1 MSTNE
6 RQDLGLP
13 ELNLDP
19 DIFGFSRF
27 PAMLSHPIMTVFSSF
42 FVVNWEGTV

>member
-6 RQDLGLP
+6 PQDLGLP

-27 PAMLSHPIMTVFSSF
+27 PAMLSPIMTVFSSF